1 MKRIIYLLAI
11 SCFLL
16 ISCHDDDR
24 FSVENVVGNNTSI
37 VGMWLREAGKE
48 QQQEGFANGVCAPI
62 VEFQTGYEK
71 TTDRRN
77 NTVSV
82 DGFTYEFDPN
92 TMSIVFDKEFD
103 NAIYSEWTVEMKGKS
118 YMILTHH
125 GIWDAGHGLTHEDT
139 YSFELFRIMDE

>member
-24 FSVENVVGNNTSI
+24 FSVEN
-37 VGMWLREAGKE
+37 
-48 QQQEGFANGVCAPI
+48 
-62 VEFQTGYEK
+62 
-71 TTDRRN
+71 
-77 NTVSV
+77 VSV

>member
-48 QQQEGFANGVCAPI
+48 QMVYAFFEDG
-62 VEFQTGYEK
+62 TGYEK

-139 YSFELFRIMDE
+139 YSFELSIYEIVTEVW